1 MDLKNSRTEYE
12 REELNQA
19 DLCASPIDELEKWLA
34 EAQKITKYFNAA
46 TLSTVDEEGF
56 PSSRIIL
63 AKDIKEGSLVF
74 FTDYQSEKGK
84 HLENNQNVSLLF
96 FWPELDRQIRLK
108 GIAQKLPR
116 KESEAYFYSRPLESQ
131 ISAMASRQ
139 SHPVK
144 KEELYSRVQKIK
156 ETNETACPETWG
168 GYKITLNYFE
178 FWQGRPNRLHDRFI
192 YKMQQ
197 NDWEISRLS
206 P

>member
-192 YKMQQ
+192 YKMHQ

>member
-46 TLSTVDEEGF
+46 TLSTVDEKGF

>member
-1 MDLKNSRTEYE
+1 M
-12 REELNQA
+12 
-19 DLCASPIDELEKWLA
+19 
-34 EAQKITKYFNAA
+34 
-46 TLSTVDEEGF
+46 
-56 PSSRIIL
+56 
-63 AKDIKEGSLVF
+63 VF

-156 ETNETACPETWG
+156 ETNE
-168 GYKITLNYFE
+168 E
-178 FWQGRPNRLHDRFI
+178 FLAAKKVG
-192 YKMQQ
+192 K
-197 NDWEISRLS
+197 EKA
-206 P
+206 